1 MERITPE
8 QLHAIGEIC
17 RVFSRRLERGGR
29 PGVIVTELIETFP
42 EPSFVQNNI
51 LAELK
56 HSLRKASESDN
67 PKLTYEEILTVLCA
81 WGDTMEEDEVF
92 ESLRAIAAKATSER

>member
-1 MERITPE
+1 MERISPE

-42 EPSFVQNNI
+42 EPSFVQKNI
-51 LAELK
+51 LAELR
-56 HSLRKASESDN
+56 HSLRKAGESEN
-67 PKLTYEEILTVLCA
+67 PKPIYEEILTVLCA
-81 WGDTMEEDEVF
+81 WGDTMEEDEVL
-92 ESLRAIAAKATSER
+92 ESLRAITAKPA